1 MRVLVTGSKGQLATS
16 LIERAAHLR
25 NLDIIAVSR
34 PAFDLMDRQSV
45 INTIT
50 DERPDIVISCG
61 AYTAVD
67 RAEDEPDIAY
77 AVNVSGASA
86 VAEAT
91 ERLGVPIIHVSTD
104 YVFSG
109 DDFGTYGEDAKP
121 SPKNIYGLTKLEGE
135 RAVARINPRHVIVR
149 TSWVYS
155 PFGSNFLR
163 TMLKLATQRNEI
175 GVVADQWGSPTSALD
190 LADGLLNIAR
200 KLTDDN
206 YGTYHLAGRGATN
219 WADFA
224 KHLLAASKSQGGPY
238 AQVNDIGT
246 ADYPAKANRPQNSRL
261 DCTKAAQTFGV
272 RLPDWRTSTETIVAR
287 LVRDMVRG

>member
-25 NLDIIAVSR
+25 NLDIIAVAR

-190 LADGLLNIAR
+190 LADGILTIAR
-200 KLTDDN
+200 TLSDDRF
-206 YGTYHLAGRGATN
+206 GTYHLAGRGATN

-238 AQVNDIGT
+238 ALVNDIGT

-261 DCTKAAQTFGV
+261 DCSKASQTFGV